1 VDDRQT
7 LTDDELET
15 RGAGF
20 TETLGDDT
28 DTTDTDTTDTD
39 DADQSDADD
48 ADQDDAG

>member
-7 LTDDELET
+7 LTDDDLKT
-15 RGAGF
+15 TGAGF
-20 TETLGDDT
+20 SEPIGDAD
-28 DTTDTDTTDTD
+28 DADTTDTD